1 MAVNLDTSFDEKY
14 VEGRLPLAEDKKT
27 PNLHQHIL
35 QKRRKLSGQ
44 RCQCCACGEY
54 FNKVV
59 TFDLHRVGKFDKDR
73 RCLTVQE
80 MRDRNMTKT
89 QDDYWLAP
97 ITEKAKEY
105 FKKRRAN

>member
-1 MAVNLDTSFDEKY
+1 M
-14 VEGRLPLAEDKKT
+14 R
-27 PNLHQHIL
+27 
-35 QKRRKLSGQ
+35 KRRKLNGQ
-44 RCQCCACGEY
+44 RYQCCACGEY

-105 FKKRRAN
+105 FKRQWQKVGNPFL